1 MNVYLRNKCM
11 VNDLNIG
18 ACNSSSCKMT
28 KQRARERRW
37 DSVHLVSLVH
47 VHSIARCCRLYQ
59 LTFSCQLPTYKLL
72 LMRNCGNCSKVQ
84 SHISRYKVDL
94 RVNIY
99 DSITYILS
107 GLFS

>member
-28 KQRARERRW
+28 KQRAREKHW
-37 DSVHLVSLVH
+37 DSVQLFSLVH

-59 LTFSCQLPTYKLL
+59 LTVSCICQHTNYFLCATVAT
-72 LMRNCGNCSKVQ
+72 VQ
-84 SHISRYKVDL
+84 KSNTQARKRSLQY
-94 RVNIY
+94 
-99 DSITYILS
+99 YILMIYCECN
-107 GLFS
+107 L